1 MKIYYFHGKFH
12 EMKLKVYQILNV
24 FGLIVMLL
32 VNFLA
37 NSLPI
42 GGKTTGEVSAGFP
55 SLFTPAGFTFSI
67 WGVIYLFLLAFVFY
81 QSKGLF
87 GNSNLKQNRFL
98 YRIDIW
104 FFISSLANA
113 AWLFAWHH
121 MAIGLS
127 VMFMLILLGS
137 LIVIYNNLGAG
148 KRIISRAEH
157 FFVHVPFSV
166 YLGWIT
172 VATVANISIFLL
184 KRNWDGFGFSAEFW
198 TVVMIAIAA
207 AIGIYILLLRKDFF
221 FSVVIVWA
229 LFGIIS
235 KRMADEAESMEPII
249 LTAGAGILLIMAINI
264 FYAVKRFLRTPT
276 EG

>member
-1 MKIYYFHGKFH
+1 
-12 EMKLKVYQILNV
+12 MKLKVYQILNV
-24 FGLIVMLL
+24 IGLLAVIA

-42 GGKTTGEVSAGFP
+42 GGKTTGEISADFP

-67 WGVIYLFLLAFVFY
+67 WGVIYLLLIAFIIY

-87 GNSNLKQNRFL
+87 GDSNLKQNRFL

-104 FFISSLANA
+104 FFLSSLANI

-121 MAIGLS
+121 QIIWLSLVFMA
-127 VMFMLILLGS
+127 VLLGS
-137 LIVIYNNLGAG
+137 LVTIYANLGAG
-148 KRIISRAEH
+148 KRIISRMEH
-157 FFVHVPFSV
+157 FLVHVPFSI

-172 VATVANISIFLL
+172 VATIANVSIFLL
-184 KRNWDGFGFSAEFW
+184 KINWNRFGFSPEFW
-198 TVVMIAIAA
+198 TVVMIAVA
-207 AIGIYILLLRKDFF
+207 AIVGIYILLLRKDFF
-221 FSVVIVWA
+221 YSMVIVWA

-249 LTAGAGILLIMAINI
+249 VAAGAGILLILAVNI
-264 FYAVKRFLRTPT
+264 FYAVKRFLKKPG
-276 EG
+276 EV

>member
-1 MKIYYFHGKFH
+1 
-12 EMKLKVYQILNV
+12 MKLKVYQILNIA
-24 FGLIVMLL
+24 GLMVVIVM
-32 VNFLA
+32 NYLA

-42 GGKTTGEVSAGFP
+42 GGKTTGEVSAGLP

-67 WGVIYLFLLAFVFY
+67 WGVIYLFLIAFIIY
-81 QSKGLF
+81 QSKGLI

-98 YRIDIW
+98 YRIDSW
-104 FFISSLANA
+104 FFVSSLANA

-127 VMFMLILLGS
+127 VVFMLILLGS
-137 LIVIYNNLGAG
+137 LIMIYVNLGAG

-157 FFVHVPFSV
+157 LLVHVPFSI

-172 VATVANISIFLL
+172 VATVANISIYLI
-184 KRNWDGFGFSAEFW
+184 KRNWDGFGFSPEVW
-198 TVVMIAIAA
+198 TVMMVVIAA
-207 AIGIYILLLRKDFF
+207 AVGIYILLLRKDFF
-221 FSVVIVWA
+221 FSMVIVWA

-249 LTAGAGILLIMAINI
+249 LAAGAGILLILAINI
-264 FYAVKRFLRTPT
+264 FYAVKRFLRRP
-276 EG
+276 EMG

>member
-1 MKIYYFHGKFH
+1 
-12 EMKLKVYQILNV
+12 MKLKVYQILNIA
-24 FGLIVMLL
+24 GLITVIV
-32 VNFLA
+32 VNYLA

-42 GGKTTGEVSAGFP
+42 GGKTTGEISAGLP

-67 WGVIYLFLLAFVFY
+67 WGLIYLMLIGFAIY

-87 GNSNLKQNRFL
+87 GNSTLPQNRFL
-98 YRIDIW
+98 YRIDSW
-104 FFISSLANA
+104 FFVSSLANA

-127 VMFMLILLGS
+127 VIFMLILLGS
-137 LIVIYNNLGAG
+137 LITIYTNLGAG

-157 FFVHVPFSV
+157 FLVHVPFSI

-172 VATVANISIFLL
+172 VATIANISIFLL

-198 TVVMIAIAA
+198 TVVMVAIASA
-207 AIGIYILLLRKDFF
+207 VGIYILLLRKDFF

-235 KRMADEAESMEPII
+235 KRMADEAESMELIV
-249 LTAGAGILLIMAINI
+249 LTAGAGILLIVAINI
-264 FYAVKRFLRTPT
+264 FYAVKRFLWNPDRV
-276 EG
+276 